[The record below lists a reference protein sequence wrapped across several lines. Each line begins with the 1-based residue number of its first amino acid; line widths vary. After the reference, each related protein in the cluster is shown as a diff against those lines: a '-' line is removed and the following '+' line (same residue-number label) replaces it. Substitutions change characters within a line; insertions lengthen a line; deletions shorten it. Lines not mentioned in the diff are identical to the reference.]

1 MLQMTSAEL
10 YLQLL
15 KYVAPYWRIFALSLV
30 GMVVVGLTEIALPAM
45 MKPLLDGTFVYKDV
59 TLMRWMP
66 AVILA
71 LVAVR
76 GSAEYTAAYCI
87 NWVGN
92 KLVMDLREAMFSK
105 LLALPTAYYDDHASG
120 NLISS
125 LSLPKNAGF
134 GVATAY
140 QTPRSVQA
148 QIRFSF

>member
-10 YLQLL
+10 YLRLL

-71 LVAVR
+71 SGR
-76 GSAEYTAAYCI
+76 GARQC
-87 NWVGN
+87 
-92 KLVMDLREAMFSK
+92 
-105 LLALPTAYYDDHASG
+105 
-120 NLISS
+120 
-125 LSLPKNAGF
+125 
-134 GVATAY
+134 
-140 QTPRSVQA
+140 
-148 QIRFSF
+148 